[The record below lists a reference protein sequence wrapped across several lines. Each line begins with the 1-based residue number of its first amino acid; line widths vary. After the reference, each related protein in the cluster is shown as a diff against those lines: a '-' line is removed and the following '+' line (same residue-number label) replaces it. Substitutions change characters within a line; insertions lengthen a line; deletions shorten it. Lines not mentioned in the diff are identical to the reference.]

1 MRQAGIM
8 AAAGIYALEHNV
20 DRLKDD
26 HANAA
31 YLATA
36 LSEIK
41 EVHVEENSLHTNM
54 LFLRIKHRYP
64 ELVSFLQ
71 TKGIIL
77 PKQPNKQG
85 LIRLVT
91 HLDISRA
98 DVQKVVQ
105 EIATFYRSAAT

>member
-1 MRQAGIM
+1 V
-8 AAAGIYALEHNV
+8 LEHNV
-20 DRLKDD
+20 ERLNDD

-41 EVHVEENSLHTNM
+41 EIQVEHNSLQTNM
-54 LFLRIKHRYP
+54 LFIRVQHKYP
-64 ELVSFLQ
+64 ELVSYLQ
-71 TKGIIL
+71 TKGIIF

-98 DVQKVVQ
+98 DAQKVVQ
-105 EIATFYRSAAT
+105 EIEPFYRSAAA